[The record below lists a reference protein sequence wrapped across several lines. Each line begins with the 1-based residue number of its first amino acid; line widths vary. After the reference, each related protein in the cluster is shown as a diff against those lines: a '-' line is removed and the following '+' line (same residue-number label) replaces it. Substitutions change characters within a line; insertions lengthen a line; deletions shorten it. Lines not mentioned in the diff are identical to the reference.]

1 MRRFSGQGAP
11 SMDILGNE
19 SVWRDDS
26 MIVEA
31 SAAAAA
37 ATAAAA
43 AAAASNAYRGL
54 LPCPET
60 GSHAWGRRTGK
71 LISRARALGLMVG
84 AGERSAGDFMVFYCL
99 L

>member
-43 AAAASNAYRGL
+43 AAAG
-54 LPCPET
+54 T
-60 GSHAWGRRTGK
+60 GT
-71 LISRARALGLMVG
+71 ARAEDSETVGDCLG
-84 AGERSAGDFMVFYCL
+84 E
-99 L
+99 

>member
-1 MRRFSGQGAP
+1 
-11 SMDILGNE
+11 MDILGNE

-43 AAAASNAYRGL
+43 AAAAG
-54 LPCPET
+54 T
-60 GSHAWGRRTGK
+60 GT
-71 LISRARALGLMVG
+71 ARAEDSETVGDCLG
-84 AGERSAGDFMVFYCL
+84 E
-99 L
+99 